1 MERLDGQWNWMVD
14 TTLHTHTRVY
24 IYIYIS
30 GGGWT
35 HFGLTLRAE
44 TLPLGKLSSENAHPR
59 YGKCKHFCGSSAQWA
74 ERRFWVDSRQLLDG
88 SIVLSRNAPHIGTL
102 NRSNRSFCTRHRRVA
117 LMALRW
123 RVGGWLES
131 RGGGAAEGKNEFLRE
146 ASETGWWRN
155 HDHPPARLFC
165 LHENTRILIGVFAQP
180 SPGKMSWARNG
191 TDTSMATKLS
201 IRAASLICPS
211 TPRSLGSR
219 IIENKLSLEEW
230 LNAERF
236 DSSFLLGAPVTNDRN
251 ICYSMRE

>member
-1 MERLDGQWNWMVD
+1 MDPLSSLGMPRTSEHWTGRTGLSARATEGRWWRWGWVGGVERGWGCGRKERISAWSFWNWV
-14 TTLHTHTRVY
+14 
-24 IYIYIS
+24 
-30 GGGWT
+30 
-35 HFGLTLRAE
+35 
-44 TLPLGKLSSENAHPR
+44 
-59 YGKCKHFCGSSAQWA
+59 
-74 ERRFWVDSRQLLDG
+74 
-88 SIVLSRNAPHIGTL
+88 
-102 NRSNRSFCTRHRRVA
+102 VA
-117 LMALRW
+117 AW
-123 RVGGWLES
+123 
-131 RGGGAAEGKNEFLRE
+131 NH
-146 ASETGWWRN
+146 

>member
-1 MERLDGQWNWMVD
+1 MELDGRYNS
-14 TTLHTHTRVY
+14 THTRVYIY

-123 RVGGWLES
+123 RVGGWVES

-146 ASETGWWRN
+146 ASETGWWRRG
-155 HDHPPARLFC
+155 PPRPPTRPFILFTRKYTDPDRC
-165 LHENTRILIGVFAQP
+165 VCPTKSWENV
-180 SPGKMSWARNG
+180 
-191 TDTSMATKLS
+191 
-201 IRAASLICPS
+201 
-211 TPRSLGSR
+211 
-219 IIENKLSLEEW
+219 
-230 LNAERF
+230 
-236 DSSFLLGAPVTNDRN
+236 LGAKWNRYIHGNEIIDSRRFSHLSFHATLSRFTDH
-251 ICYSMRE
+251 RE

>member
-1 MERLDGQWNWMVD
+1 MGGWSREGVGLRKERTNFCVKL
-14 TTLHTHTRVY
+14 LKL
-24 IYIYIS
+24 
-30 GGGWT
+30 GGG
-35 HFGLTLRAE
+35 GV
-44 TLPLGKLSSENAHPR
+44 AH
-59 YGKCKHFCGSSAQWA
+59 
-74 ERRFWVDSRQLLDG
+74 
-88 SIVLSRNAPHIGTL
+88 
-102 NRSNRSFCTRHRRVA
+102 
-117 LMALRW
+117 
-123 RVGGWLES
+123 
-131 RGGGAAEGKNEFLRE
+131 
-146 ASETGWWRN
+146 